1 MSRPLRL
8 RRCTTCNTER
18 PSSLVRPASGKQ
30 GPPDVCFVC
39 LPTGRLT
46 AEYALKVEAAQ
57 REREKLIL
65 ANREEKKT
73 RPKGRIFDGFSRGQ
87 LTEKIGGLQESIKK
101 EEELRAF
108 FTSTRL
114 PRCACCHT
122 AEAVQ
127 PDSNGT
133 PWCPVCAHYVFACG
147 HCPAHASQV
156 FFPQLIDNPEPPPHP
171 SLLPPVDYAF
181 SGVDEIEEA

>member
-8 RRCTTCNTER
+8 KTCVSCGKER
-18 PSSLVRPASGKQ
+18 PGSLVRPESGKQ
-30 GPPDVCFVC
+30 GAPGVCYAC
-39 LPTGRLT
+39 MPTGRLT
-46 AEYALKVEAAQ
+46 AEHVLKVEAAQ
-57 REREKLIL
+57 RERAKLIEE
-65 ANREEKKT
+65 NRAQKKA
-73 RPKGRIFDGFSRGQ
+73 RPKGRIIYGFSRSQ
-87 LTEKIGGLQESIKK
+87 LVEKLVGLRESITR
-101 EEELRAF
+101 EEELVAF
-108 FTSTRL
+108 FASTRL

-122 AEAVQ
+122 AESVQ
-127 PDSNGT
+127 PDSSGT